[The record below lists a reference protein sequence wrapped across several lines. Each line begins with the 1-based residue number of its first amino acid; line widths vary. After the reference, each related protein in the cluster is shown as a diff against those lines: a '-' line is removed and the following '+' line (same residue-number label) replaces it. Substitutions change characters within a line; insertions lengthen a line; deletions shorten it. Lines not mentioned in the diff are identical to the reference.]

1 MGELSKLPNIGKI
14 VEAQLIQ
21 MGIDTTE
28 KLKEIGAKEAWL
40 KILEIDE
47 SACINRLM
55 ALEGAIQ
62 GVKKSLLS
70 DEVKADLKDFYLE
83 RRLNMK
89 RR

>member
-21 MGIDTTE
+21 VGIDTTE

-62 GVKKSLLS
+62 GVKKSMLS
-70 DEVKADLKDFYLE
+70 DEVKADLKDFYHQS
-83 RRLNMK
+83 K
-89 RR
+89 